1 LTCKDRNSKLESR
14 NSKFGR
20 RFAIFE
26 FRISIF
32 VFRRISNRQ
41 RSSPSMVKHD
51 VKVFSSL
58 EEMSWAAACAFED
71 LSRIRAIEN
80 KTFSAAL
87 SGGLTPRLLYQ
98 ILASRALLG
107 RIQWKNIHLFQ
118 VDERCVPP
126 DHPDSN
132 YRMIREA
139 LLDNAD
145 IPAENFHRMQ
155 AEQADLEQAARDYA
169 HELARVLQP
178 QDGDRPRLDIVFLG
192 MGPDGHTASLFP
204 GTAALEEQSV
214 WVRPNHVERLG
225 MRRLTMTFPLLNT
238 AAHVIFLV
246 AGADKAEGLRK
257 VLEGPPGQLP
267 AQRIQPLD
275 GSLSW
280 FLDEAAARKLSPA
293 TRGEP

>member
-1 LTCKDRNSKLESR
+1 
-14 NSKFGR
+14 
-20 RFAIFE
+20 
-26 FRISIF
+26 
-32 VFRRISNRQ
+32 
-41 RSSPSMVKHD
+41 
-51 VKVFSSL
+51 
-58 EEMSWAAACAFED
+58 
-71 LSRIRAIEN
+71 
-80 KTFSAAL
+80 
-87 SGGLTPRLLYQ
+87 LLYQ
-98 ILASRALLG
+98 ILASRTLLG
-107 RIQWKNIHLFQ
+107 RIRWKNIHLFQ

-145 IPAENFHRMQ
+145 IPVENFHRMR
-155 AEQADLEQAARDYA
+155 AEQPDLEQAARDYA
-169 HELARVLQP
+169 RELARVLQP

-204 GTAALEEQSV
+204 GTPALEEQSV

-246 AGADKAEGLRK
+246 AGADKAEGLRM

-267 AQRIQPLD
+267 AQRIQPLN

-280 FLDEAAARKLSPA
+280 FVDEAAARKLTPA
-293 TRGEP
+293 SRGEL

>member
-1 LTCKDRNSKLESR
+1 MFK
-14 NSKFGR
+14 
-20 RFAIFE
+20 
-26 FRISIF
+26 
-32 VFRRISNRQ
+32 Q
-41 RSSPSMVKHD
+41 D
-51 VKVFSSL
+51 VKVFSGL

-71 LSRIRAIEN
+71 LSRLKAIEN

-98 ILASRALLG
+98 ILGSLALAG
-107 RIQWKNIHLFQ
+107 RIQWKNIQLFQ

-132 YRMIREA
+132 YRMIRES

-169 HELARVLQP
+169 YELARVLQP
-178 QDGDRPRLDIVFLG
+178 ENGDRPRLDMVFLG

-204 GTAALEEQSV
+204 GTAALEEQTV
-214 WVRPNHVERLG
+214 WIRPNNVERLG
-225 MRRLTMTFPLLNT
+225 MRRLTMTLPLLNA

-293 TRGEP
+293 LRGGR

>member
-1 LTCKDRNSKLESR
+1 M
-14 NSKFGR
+14 
-20 RFAIFE
+20 I
-26 FRISIF
+26 
-32 VFRRISNRQ
+32 
-41 RSSPSMVKHD
+41 KHE

-58 EEMSWAAACAFED
+58 EEMSWAAVCAFED
-71 LSRIRAIEN
+71 LSRLKVIEG

-87 SGGLTPRLLYQ
+87 SGGLTPRLFYQ
-98 ILASRALLG
+98 ILGSPALAG
-107 RIQWKNIHLFQ
+107 RIRWKNIHLFQ

-155 AEQADLEQAARDYA
+155 AEQADLEQAAGDYV
-169 HELARVLQP
+169 HELARVLQL

-225 MRRLTMTFPLLNT
+225 MRRLTMTLPLLNA

-246 AGADKAEGLRK
+246 AGADKAEGLHN

-267 AQRIQPLD
+267 AQRIQPRD

-293 TRGEP
+293 TRGEL

>member
-1 LTCKDRNSKLESR
+1 
-14 NSKFGR
+14 
-20 RFAIFE
+20 
-26 FRISIF
+26 
-32 VFRRISNRQ
+32 
-41 RSSPSMVKHD
+41 MVKHD
-51 VKVFSSL
+51 VRVFSSL
-58 EEMSWAAACAFED
+58 EEMSWAAACTFED
-71 LSRIRAIEN
+71 LARLKFIEG
-80 KTFSAAL
+80 KTFYAAL

-98 ILASRALLG
+98 ILAGRALLG
-107 RIQWKNIHLFQ
+107 RIEWKNVQLFQ

-139 LLDNAD
+139 LLDSGD
-145 IPAENFHRMQ
+145 IPPENFHRMQ
-155 AEQADLEQAARDYA
+155 AERADLEQAAQDYA
-169 HELARVLQP
+169 HELARVLEP
-178 QDGDRPRLDIVFLG
+178 YDGQRPRLDIVFLG

-214 WVRPNHVERLG
+214 WVRSNHVERLG
-225 MRRLTMTFPLLNT
+225 MSRLTMTLPLLNA

-246 AGADKAEGLRK
+246 AGADKAETLRK

-267 AQRIQPLD
+267 AQRIQPYD

-293 TRGEP
+293 SRGEP

>member
-1 LTCKDRNSKLESR
+1 
-14 NSKFGR
+14 
-20 RFAIFE
+20 
-26 FRISIF
+26 
-32 VFRRISNRQ
+32 V
-41 RSSPSMVKHD
+41 VKHN

-58 EEMSWAAACAFED
+58 EEMSWGAACAFED
-71 LSRIRAIEN
+71 LSRLKVMEN
-80 KTFSAAL
+80 KTFAAAL

-98 ILASRALLG
+98 ILASPALAG
-107 RIQWKNIHLFQ
+107 RIRWENIHLFQ

-155 AEQADLEQAARDYA
+155 AEQADLEQAAQDYA

-204 GTAALEEQSV
+204 GTPALEEQIA

-225 MRRLTMTFPLLNT
+225 LRRLTMTLPLLNA

-246 AGADKAEGLRK
+246 AGADKAEGLCK

-267 AQRIQPLD
+267 AQRIQPLN
-275 GSLSW
+275 GNLSW
-280 FLDEAAARKLSPA
+280 YLDEAAARKLSPVI
-293 TRGEP
+293 RGEW

>member
-1 LTCKDRNSKLESR
+1 M
-14 NSKFGR
+14 G
-20 RFAIFE
+20 
-26 FRISIF
+26 
-32 VFRRISNRQ
+32 
-41 RSSPSMVKHD
+41 KHN
-51 VKVFSSL
+51 VRVFSSL
-58 EEMSWAAACAFED
+58 EEMSWAGACAFED
-71 LSRIRAIEN
+71 LARLKAIEG

-87 SGGLTPRLLYQ
+87 SGGLTPRLLYH

-139 LLDNAD
+139 LLDNAG

-155 AEQADLEQAARDYA
+155 AEQSDLEQAARDYA
-169 HELARVLQP
+169 SELARVLQP

-214 WVRPNHVERLG
+214 WVRPNNVERLG
-225 MRRLTMTFPLLNT
+225 LRRLTMTLPVLNG
-238 AAHVIFLV
+238 AAHVLFLV

-267 AQRIQPLD
+267 AQLIQPLN

-280 FLDEAAARKLSPA
+280 LLDEAAARKLSPA
-293 TRGEP
+293 TRGER

>member
-1 LTCKDRNSKLESR
+1 MAKDE
-14 NSKFGR
+14 
-20 RFAIFE
+20 
-26 FRISIF
+26 
-32 VFRRISNRQ
+32 
-41 RSSPSMVKHD
+41 

-58 EEMSWAAACAFED
+58 EEMSWAAVCAFED
-71 LSRIRAIEN
+71 LSRLKAVEN

-87 SGGLTPRLLYQ
+87 SGGLTPRLFYQ
-98 ILASRALLG
+98 ILGSPALAG
-107 RIQWKNIHLFQ
+107 RIRWKNIHLFQ

-155 AEQADLEQAARDYA
+155 AEETDLDRAARDYA

-178 QDGDRPRLDIVFLG
+178 QDGDWPRLDMVFLG

-204 GTAALEEQSV
+204 GTAALEEQTV
-214 WVRPNHVERLG
+214 WVRPNNVERLG
-225 MRRLTMTFPLLNT
+225 LRRLTMTFPALNA
-238 AAHVIFLV
+238 AAHVIFMV
-246 AGADKAEGLRK
+246 AGADKAEALRK
-257 VLEGPPGQLP
+257 VLEGPSGQFP
-267 AQRIQPLD
+267 AQKVQPLN

-293 TRGEP
+293 TRGKR

>member
-1 LTCKDRNSKLESR
+1 M
-14 NSKFGR
+14 
-20 RFAIFE
+20 A
-26 FRISIF
+26 
-32 VFRRISNRQ
+32 
-41 RSSPSMVKHD
+41 KHE
-51 VKVFSSL
+51 VRVFSSL
-58 EEMSWAAACAFED
+58 EEMSWAAVCAFED
-71 LSRIRAIEN
+71 LSRLKVIEN
-80 KTFSAAL
+80 QSFSAAL
-87 SGGLTPRLLYQ
+87 SGGLTPRLFYQ
-98 ILASRALLG
+98 TLASPALAG
-107 RIQWKNIHLFQ
+107 RIRWKNIHLFQ

-155 AEQADLEQAARDYA
+155 AEQADLDQAARDYA

-178 QDGDRPRLDIVFLG
+178 QNGDWPRLDMVFLG

-204 GTAALEEQSV
+204 GTAALEERTL
-214 WVRPNHVERLG
+214 WVRPNTVERLG
-225 MRRLTMTFPLLNT
+225 LRRLTMTFPALNA
-238 AAHVIFLV
+238 AAHVFFIV
-246 AGADKAEGLRK
+246 AGADKAEALRK

-267 AQRIQPLD
+267 AQRVQPLN

-293 TRGEP
+293 TRGEG

>member
-1 LTCKDRNSKLESR
+1 M
-14 NSKFGR
+14 
-20 RFAIFE
+20 A
-26 FRISIF
+26 
-32 VFRRISNRQ
+32 
-41 RSSPSMVKHD
+41 KHE

-58 EEMSWAAACAFED
+58 EEMSWAAVCAFED
-71 LSRIRAIEN
+71 LSRLKVIEN
-80 KTFSAAL
+80 QSFSAAL
-87 SGGLTPRLLYQ
+87 SGGLTPRLFYQ
-98 ILASRALLG
+98 ILGSPALAG
-107 RIQWKNIHLFQ
+107 RIRWKNIHLFQ

-155 AEQADLEQAARDYA
+155 AEQADLDQAARDYA

-178 QDGDRPRLDIVFLG
+178 QDGDWPRLDMVFLG

-204 GTAALEEQSV
+204 GTAALEERRL
-214 WVRPNHVERLG
+214 WVRPNTVERLG
-225 MRRLTMTFPLLNT
+225 LRRLTMTFPALNA
-238 AAHVIFLV
+238 AAHVFFIV
-246 AGADKAEGLRK
+246 AGADKSEALRK

-267 AQRIQPLD
+267 AQRVQPLN

-293 TRGEP
+293 TRGEG

>member
-1 LTCKDRNSKLESR
+1 
-14 NSKFGR
+14 
-20 RFAIFE
+20 
-26 FRISIF
+26 
-32 VFRRISNRQ
+32 
-41 RSSPSMVKHD
+41 MVKHD

-71 LSRIRAIEN
+71 LARLKVIEG

-107 RIQWKNIHLFQ
+107 HIQWKNIHLFQ

-139 LLDNAD
+139 LLDNAA

-169 HELARVLQP
+169 RELARVLQP

-192 MGPDGHTASLFP
+192 LGPDGHTASLFP
-204 GTAALEEQSV
+204 GTAALEEQTV

-225 MRRLTMTFPLLNT
+225 LRRLTMTFPALNG

-257 VLEGPPGQLP
+257 VLEGPPGQFP
-267 AQRIQPLD
+267 AQRVQPLN

-293 TRGEP
+293 TRGER

>member
-1 LTCKDRNSKLESR
+1 M
-14 NSKFGR
+14 
-20 RFAIFE
+20 A
-26 FRISIF
+26 
-32 VFRRISNRQ
+32 Q
-41 RSSPSMVKHD
+41 HD

-58 EEMSWAAACAFED
+58 EEMSWAAVSAFEE
-71 LSRIRAIEN
+71 LARLKAIEN

-98 ILASRALLG
+98 ILGSPALAG
-107 RIQWKNIHLFQ
+107 RIGWKNIQLFQ

-139 LLDNAD
+139 LLDSAD
-145 IPAENFHRMQ
+145 IPDENFHRMQ
-155 AEQADLEQAARDYA
+155 AERTDLDQAARDYA
-169 HELARVLQP
+169 HELVRVLQP
-178 QDGDRPRLDIVFLG
+178 QDGDWPRLDMVFLG

-204 GTAALEEQSV
+204 GTAALEEQTA

-225 MRRLTMTFPLLNT
+225 LRRLTMTFPALNA
-238 AAHVIFLV
+238 AAHVIFMV
-246 AGADKAEGLRK
+246 AGADKAEILRK

-267 AQRIQPLD
+267 AQRVQPLD

-280 FLDEAAARKLSPA
+280 FLDEASARKLSPA
-293 TRGEP
+293 TRGER

>member
-1 LTCKDRNSKLESR
+1 
-14 NSKFGR
+14 
-20 RFAIFE
+20 
-26 FRISIF
+26 
-32 VFRRISNRQ
+32 
-41 RSSPSMVKHD
+41 MVKHE
-51 VKVFSSL
+51 VKVFSGL

-71 LSRIRAIEN
+71 LSRLKLIEG
-80 KTFSAAL
+80 KSLCAAL

-98 ILASRALLG
+98 ILASPALAA
-107 RIQWKNIHLFQ
+107 RIRWKNIQLFQ

-139 LLDNAD
+139 LLDHAD

-155 AEQADLEQAARDYA
+155 AEQGDLEQAGRDYA
-169 HELARVLQP
+169 HELARVLEP
-178 QDGDRPRLDIVFLG
+178 QDGNRPRLDMVFLG

-204 GTAALEEQSV
+204 GTPALEEQSV

-225 MRRLTMTFPLLNT
+225 MRRLTMTLPLLNN

-246 AGADKAEGLRK
+246 AGADKAEGVRK
-257 VLEGPPGQLP
+257 VLEGPPGELP

-275 GSLSW
+275 GTLRW

-293 TRGEP
+293 SRGEP

>member
-1 LTCKDRNSKLESR
+1 
-14 NSKFGR
+14 
-20 RFAIFE
+20 
-26 FRISIF
+26 
-32 VFRRISNRQ
+32 
-41 RSSPSMVKHD
+41 MVKHD
-51 VKVFSSL
+51 VKVFSNL

-71 LSRIRAIEN
+71 LSRLKASEG

-98 ILASRALLG
+98 ILASPAFAG
-107 RIQWKNIHLFQ
+107 HVHWKNIQLFQ

-139 LLDNAD
+139 LLDHAD
-145 IPAENFHRMQ
+145 IPAENFHRMH

-178 QDGDRPRLDIVFLG
+178 LDGDRPRLDLVFLG

-204 GTAALEEQSV
+204 GTPALEEQRL
-214 WVRPNHVERLG
+214 WVRPNHLERLG
-225 MRRLTMTFPLLNT
+225 MHRLTMTLPLLNN

-246 AGADKAEGLRK
+246 AGADKAEGVRK
-257 VLEGPPGQLP
+257 VLEGPPGDLP
-267 AQRIQPLD
+267 AQRIQPLE
-275 GSLSW
+275 GTLRW
-280 FLDEAAARKLSPA
+280 FLDEAAARRLSPA
-293 TRGEP
+293 FGGET